1 LRKGTNDQI
10 PVFVRQGKKLVPLKR
25 RKEPNVP
32 LWLYTKLKAAGVPS
46 YKIGRGDSKARV
58 AKYRSDPDK
67 LAKDRE
73 RSRIGMA
80 NLRARRGQA
89 GAKALIEAD
98 KEVLGKR
105 KRRDYSTAE
114 ERNAEK
120 DGSIFGRVEDYVD

>member
-1 LRKGTNDQI
+1 MSDQI

-32 LWLYTKLKAAGVPS
+32 LWLHTKLRDAGVPA
-46 YKIGRGDSKARV
+46 YKIGRGNSKARV
-58 AKYRSDPDK
+58 AKYRSDPEK

-98 KEVLGKR
+98 KEVTGKH
-105 KRRDYSTAE
+105 KRRDYSSAE
-114 ERNAEK
+114 ERRAEK
-120 DGSIFGRVEDYVD
+120 GDSTYDYAMELLSK

>member
-32 LWLYTKLKAAGVPS
+32 LWLYTKLKAAGVPT

-58 AKYRSDPDK
+58 AKYRSDPEK

-73 RSRIGMA
+73 RSRIAMA
-80 NLRARRGQA
+80 NLRARRGQT
-89 GAKALIEAD
+89 GAKAFIETD
-98 KEVLGKR
+98 KEVTGKH
-105 KRRDYSTAE
+105 KRRGYSSE
-114 ERNAEK
+114 EDRNFERDPQAVGEW
-120 DGSIFGRVEDYVD
+120 GEEG